1 MKTNTLKKVAASVL
15 AAASLVAFGD
25 PIDTQVTGSDHSSE
39 PCTPVQH
46 TGGSVP
52 SPEEKLAADISQ
64 SQGKS
69 FDAVLLGDSITEFWG
84 MTNPEPKL
92 KIDPNSDGAIC
103 MGIGGDRVQN
113 LLWRVQNGAL
123 HSNYTTKYFTLM
135 IGVNNGFQN
144 HIDHQDPCD
153 RAEDVAEA
161 TRLILN
167 EIRTRHP
174 EAKVLLMPILPYGFD
189 SKYYDGLDVRNTNED
204 INDYVIQFVDYKR
217 IFWVDLRSKYLNA
230 DGSCNAAMFGGPG
243 GSYDAKGHYLHP
255 HTDSYTPVFI
265 PAVTNAMLAYLGTPV
280 GTMHV
285 VEPSV
290 GYAMAAPNANG
301 AGSATITVCGIL
313 RGTDA
318 NANPVASYSLSYE
331 LDDGPKT
338 LALSNQALTRNSFV
352 IPNVALGEHT
362 CKVTVTTA
370 DNKELVTSIDFTMT
384 DPWAGEP
391 LSADGS
397 EIRTDGT
404 LVCAYAAGNAGNTY
418 TVNTVPF
425 ACANGS
431 IDNDN
436 ISWTFSQVSGSTAP
450 SGTSGGFRDL
460 LGHCWWMSAGGD
472 GKAVT
477 LKGLT
482 PGNSYL
488 VQIAGYR
495 NYSGFEKAHVWIKES
510 YRDANYMKI
519 LGDGWTYGG
528 LLTGTFTATEAT
540 KTITVGGDNNWA
552 VNAIQVR
559 DLGASGVPIV
569 VQPKVGSVTATTNE
583 TAATIFLSGIVLG
596 TDDAGES
603 ANSYSVSYS
612 LNNAASVAALTG
624 QTGASAQFTIS
635 GLADGEYT
643 CAVTIT
649 TDKNKT
655 SAAKSVSFR
664 IGEPPAPVIAPSIG
678 SVSVSTNGTTATIS
692 LSGIEMGTDNGGVAA
707 TSYSVF
713 YSLTNAPDVAAL
725 EGQSASTAS
734 FDISGLADGV
744 YSCAVTIMTDA
755 NKMSSAK
762 SVNFRIG
769 EPPPMPVGWTSEPM
783 DAAGAKFSTEGTL
796 VYAYAAQ
803 GQTVNTI
810 SFTRALPIDSSH
822 KIAFTP
828 EATGFDGGLMNE
840 GVSDSGYGL
849 ILGNGWTWT
858 DSSTDTKA
866 VTLTLKNLTPGERYL
881 VQILSHTHWSGSMLV
896 SANGCEAQHVYGSD
910 EASGKYGA
918 LMTGTFTA
926 SAETQDVEILFSG
939 SNGDRPVNAVQ
950 VRNLGEGGGVI
961 VVAPSIGSVSAD
973 VSSSNA
979 TVSLSGIML
988 GTDDEG
994 VAATSYAV
1002 SYTLNGGAA
1011 VAALSNQTG
1020 TSASF
1025 QISDLADGSY
1035 TCEVTITTDKNKTAT
1050 KSVSFTI
1057 ATSSQG
1063 GGGDEP
1069 GPVPEAGWTA
1079 GPMASDGSTI
1089 HTDGTLLYAYAVQGG
1104 TVGGVTFARATDFAN
1119 AVMVSASPTSA
1130 GHVVAD
1136 FMNEGVSG
1144 DFGHML
1150 EGGWY
1155 WGGNGAA
1162 AGELSFVLT
1171 LKGLTAGKT
1180 YLLQL
1185 VSHRHSNSTLVS
1197 ANGST
1202 PVHIYGTHDG
1212 TNYTYG
1218 ASIVGVFTASGAT
1231 ADFTVTYS
1239 AASSGMRPLNAI
1251 QVREL
1256 GEGGGGG
1263 EDPIDP
1269 VDPTT
1274 PVCTLTIPAKTGLQL
1289 QSVTTNGV
1297 AVAAVSGSYSIVS
1310 NTQVTVTF
1318 AAASGYEITDGNPVV
1333 FTLSGDKTF
1342 VDADYPT
1349 VQATSGGGGGDPVET
1364 GWTGAAA
1371 TANGSFFSTDGT
1383 LLYAYAVQSVTVNGI
1398 AFAADADLNTDN
1410 TTVQPNLAQTDGN
1423 SGSEGVAGDFGT
1435 MLNNSW
1441 EWANST
1447 STLTIT
1453 LKNLTIGKR
1462 YLAQFFAHNQWSDAL
1477 ISAGDLEAMAM
1488 RNDNKY
1494 GASLVYVF
1502 EAIAN
1507 SESVVLK
1514 YSGAGGW
1521 RALNAVQVRELEGES
1536 PYVDPEGNM
1545 AEGCVLRIS
1554 EILPKPTDA
1563 RTLNGMEGMDVN
1575 GLESGWV
1582 EVENTSDK
1590 WADLADY
1597 RFIRVNRGKK
1607 TDPAGFG
1614 NFPSRL
1620 VPPHGRAIFYTSERY
1635 SNSKEKTVSAFAEG
1649 TFDGKPM
1656 IFENYGDILVW
1667 GDKVNPKKSP
1677 YVRLYYAPV
1686 SNGSNIVSVVDTV
1699 VIPSD
1704 LPEGWSIIVG
1714 DAAEGEG
1721 TRRWMCPTPTRGAEN
1736 TATAGLVRIGPNVGP
1751 LYEKAGQ
1758 AKTTYTSE
1766 FAAPVPPAV
1775 PGEDY
1780 SVTLPING
1788 VMNPDGT
1795 FTPRAAD
1802 QIQSIKFV
1810 YRKDLDDATLV
1821 TNEVNL
1827 ATKTTDA
1834 NWGDQYTATIPSSY
1848 FPAAGHLMQWKI
1860 LITDGEGVEWT
1871 SPSFNNKDDGYE
1883 WYGTIVEPD
1892 PDTQMSAT
1900 LPTWHMFASGNHL
1913 TQMDVDADKQNL
1925 SLVPHNARVAI
1936 YDSSTSNY
1944 YDYVRIDLRGNTSA
1958 GFTKKGHGLRFAK
1971 SHPMTMTD
1979 AVTGEAVEEIR
1990 KTSLISEFAD
2000 PSYMRQMIA
2009 FWLWRKMGNLVPFD
2023 FPVRCNLN
2031 GEFYQLAFNSERFTD
2046 ELIEDVYGLDKFGY
2060 GYKNVGTLRSGS
2072 GTTAGGIE
2080 KKTPDDEDESNI
2092 TVLQN
2097 ELRSKITAA
2106 QQVSSSPDGG
2116 STGLDN
2122 AALTKFVVQK
2132 FDLPAW
2138 LNYLASARITQEMD
2152 DVWAN
2157 VCAYYDNP
2165 AMLQGARGTGTW
2177 MPLGYDF
2184 NLSFGQY
2191 YRDNGVGGNG
2201 LFATNDWFKS
2211 HPFYGGSRVRCY
2223 SSSSMSTTINYG
2235 NDGFEAVWQ
2244 SAKFRRLYLRRLR
2257 TLMDQELKE
2266 PGTPE
2271 SEVPFMAKMREMAGL
2286 MRADAAS
2293 DTARW
2298 PNNGTD
2304 SNIDVWSSRPA
2315 SMDAGIDDIW
2325 DNYVVPRREHLYVTH
2340 SVTNTAK
2347 AVGYGSRLNAGIP
2360 EAQSPIET
2368 LAPNITADL
2377 SGLADGVVVISNGN
2391 NEVVDMSGWV
2401 LKTAVEWT
2409 LPAGT
2414 VCDAQDAIYVVADRR
2429 AYVAAHSDA
2438 LTDQVIVGNAT
2449 FSDTAVLQI
2458 FAADGTTQV
2467 LMTAPDSGDP
2477 DQANLRFHTIYGST
2491 LTGGGDAGEFIVLT
2505 NVSDK
2510 VVNLEGLQVSC
2521 AKTKNGVT
2529 DAPKCAITLGDVNV
2543 PAGGSVRLDQADY
2556 FAAGWT
2562 KITNGGIV
2570 IKIVDRT
2577 GAVVQMG
2584 EAQFGL
2590 YPVTDEGGYA
2600 LQATRFDNETPL
2612 TATTND
2618 WTAVFVEAAAPDA
2631 PVIGGEGVA
2640 SPIVVGSDK
2649 VSITISNAASGHTYG
2664 YKKSTTLAGLK
2675 DAEVVYFDDPAEADG
2690 VLTLEIPKVASEPSC
2705 FYQIVVE

>member
-15 AAASLVAFGD
+15 AAASFVAFGD
-25 PIDTQVTGSDHSSE
+25 PIVIGTQVPGSDPSSE
-39 PCTPVQH
+39 PCTPKERTDDYH
-46 TGGSVP
+46 RNHFS
-52 SPEEKLAADISQ
+52 ADISG
-64 SQGKS
+64 SQGKD
-69 FDAVLLGDSITEFWG
+69 FDVVLFGDSITDFWN
-84 MTNPEPKL
+84 NPSL
-92 KIDPNSDGAIC
+92 ALDGNPLNYAAAFN
-103 MGIGGDRVQN
+103 MGIGSDRVQN
-113 LLWRVQNGAL
+113 LLWRLRNGAL
-123 HSNYTTKYFTLM
+123 DGYTTKYFTLM
-135 IGVNNGFQN
+135 VGINNGHQKC
-144 HIDHQDPCD
+144 IDHNEHAD
-153 RAEDVAEA
+153 RAEDVAESIRLMLCEMA
-161 TRLILN
+161 TK
-167 EIRTRHP
+167 HP
-174 EAKVLLMPILPYGFD
+174 DAKILLMPILPYSFD
-189 SKYYDGLDVRNTNED
+189 SKYFEAAEVTAMSEAV
-204 INDYVIQFVDYKR
+204 NDYILQFVDNKR
-217 IFWVDLRSKYLNA
+217 VFWVDLRSQYLQQNSMPDKTCYREGGHGGYDAVGLCLHPEFFTYSDFWRPAISNAMHKYLAVPAGQPQTA
-230 DGSCNAAMFGGPG
+230 DPS
-243 GSYDAKGHYLHP
+243 
-255 HTDSYTPVFI
+255 
-265 PAVTNAMLAYLGTPV
+265 LGY
-280 GTMHV
+280 
-285 VEPSV
+285 SK
-290 GYAMAAPNANG
+290 AAPNADG
-301 AGSATITVCGIL
+301 AGSATITVFGISL
-313 RGTDA
+313 GRDA
-318 NANPVASYSLSYE
+318 NANAVTTYSIDYE
-331 LDDGPKT
+331 LDGGAKT
-338 LALSNQALTRNSFV
+338 RALSGQTGTRASFV
-352 IPNVALGEHT
+352 IPNVALGAHT
-362 CKVTVTTA
+362 CRVTVTTA
-370 DNKELVTSIDFTMT
+370 DNKELVTLLDFTMT
-384 DPWAGEP
+384 EPWYASP
-391 LSADGS
+391 LPTDDSA
-397 EIRTDGT
+397 IRTDGT
-404 LVCAYAAGNAGNTY
+404 LKYAYAPKACTVNGVTFAAAGNNNATISG
-418 TVNTVPF
+418 
-425 ACANGS
+425 
-431 IDNDN
+431 D
-436 ISWTFSQVSGSTAP
+436 ISWPYSQTSGASAPSSVSGAYHE
-450 SGTSGGFRDL
+450 L
-460 LGHCWWMSAGGD
+460 LNTCWWANQGD
-472 GKAVT
+472 KEVT
-477 LKGLT
+477 LKNLEVGHV
-482 PGNSYL
+482 YL
-488 VQIAGYR
+488 VQVFGYR
-495 NYSGFEKAHVWIKES
+495 NYNSDSKAHVWIKES
-510 YRDANYMKI
+510 YWDPNFIKVYGA
-519 LGDGWTYGG
+519 GWSCGG
-528 LLTGTFTATEAT
+528 VLTGALTATDVT
-540 KTITVGGDNNWA
+540 KKFTITSDGNYGI
-552 VNAIQVR
+552 NAIQVR
-559 DLGASGVPIV
+559 DLGESGVPIV

-734 FDISGLADGV
+734 FDIADLADGV

-755 NKMSSAK
+755 NKTSSAK

-939 SNGDRPVNAVQ
+939 SNGDRPINAVQ

-1130 GHVVAD
+1130 GYVVAD

-1171 LKGLTAGKT
+1171 LKGLTAGRT

-1256 GEGGGGG
+1256 GEGGGG

-1269 VDPTT
+1269 VDPAT

-1289 QSVTTNGV
+1289 QSVATNGV
-1297 AVAAVSGSYSIVS
+1297 AVAAVGGSYSIVS

-1318 AAASGYEITDGNPVV
+1318 AAASGFEITDGNPVV
-1333 FTLSGDKTF
+1333 FTLSSDKTF

-1410 TTVQPNLAQTDGN
+1410 TTVQPNLAQTDGS

-1507 SESVVLK
+1507 SESVVIK
-1514 YSGAGGW
+1514 YSGAAAW
-1521 RALNAVQVRELEGES
+1521 RALNAVQVRELEGTS

-1635 SNSKEKTVSAFAEG
+1635 SNSKDKTVSAFAEG

-1686 SNGSNIVSVVDTV
+1686 SNASNIVSVVDTV

-1758 AKTTYTSE
+1758 AKTTYASE

-1848 FPAAGHLMQWKI
+1848 FPAAGHLMQWKV

-1883 WYGTIVEPD
+1883 WYGTIVEPGELN
-1892 PDTQMSAT
+1892 SAT

-2165 AMLQGARGTGTW
+2165 DMLQGARGTGTW

-2293 DTARW
+2293 DMARW

-2429 AYVAAHSDA
+2429 AYVAAHAEA
-2438 LTDQVIVGNAT
+2438 LTDQVIVGNAPFT
-2449 FSDTAVLQI
+2449 DTAILQV

-2556 FAAGWT
+2556 SAAGWT

-2612 TATTND
+2612 ADSTDD

-2631 PVIGGEGVA
+2631 PVIGGGEGGVA
-2640 SPIVVGSDK
+2640 PITVGASS
-2649 VSITISNAASGHTYG
+2649 VSINITNAKAGSRYG

-2675 DAEVVYFDDPAEADG
+2675 DAPIVYQDLPADADG
-2690 VLTLEIPKVASEPSC
+2690 NLLIEIPRGNGETSC

>member
-25 PIDTQVTGSDHSSE
+25 TIVIGTQVPGSDHSSE
-39 PCTPVQH
+39 PCTPKERTDDYH
-46 TGGSVP
+46 KNHFS
-52 SPEEKLAADISQ
+52 ADISG
-64 SQGKS
+64 SQGKD
-69 FDAVLLGDSITEFWG
+69 FDVVLFGDSITDFWN
-84 MTNPEPKL
+84 NPSL
-92 KIDPNSDGAIC
+92 ALDGNPINYAAAFN
-103 MGIGGDRVQN
+103 MGIGSDRVQN
-113 LLWRVQNGAL
+113 LLWRLRNGAL
-123 HSNYTTKYFTLM
+123 DGYTTKYFTLM
-135 IGVNNGFQN
+135 VGINNGHQKC
-144 HIDHQDPCD
+144 IDHNEHAD
-153 RAEDVAEA
+153 RAEDVAESIRLMLCEMA
-161 TRLILN
+161 TK
-167 EIRTRHP
+167 HP
-174 EAKVLLMPILPYGFD
+174 NAKILLMPILPYSFD
-189 SKYYDGLDVRNTNED
+189 SKYFEAAEVTEMSEAV
-204 INDYVIQFVDYKR
+204 NDYILQFVDNKR
-217 IFWVDLRSKYLNA
+217 VFWVDLRSQYLQQNSMPDKTCYREGGHGGYDAVGLCLHPEFFTYSDFWRPAISNAMHKYLAVPAGQPQTA
-230 DGSCNAAMFGGPG
+230 D
-243 GSYDAKGHYLHP
+243 
-255 HTDSYTPVFI
+255 
-265 PAVTNAMLAYLGTPV
+265 
-280 GTMHV
+280 
-285 VEPSV
+285 PSL
-290 GYAMAAPNANG
+290 GYAKAAPNADG
-301 AGSATITVCGIL
+301 AGSATITVFGISL
-313 RGTDA
+313 GRDA
-318 NANPVASYSLSYE
+318 NANAVTTYSIDYE
-331 LDDGPKT
+331 LDGGAKT
-338 LALSNQALTRNSFV
+338 RALSGQTGTRASFV
-352 IPNVALGEHT
+352 IPNVALGAHT
-362 CKVTVTTA
+362 CRVTVTTA
-370 DNKELVTSIDFTMT
+370 DNKELVTLLDFTMT
-384 DPWAGEP
+384 EPWYASP
-391 LSADGS
+391 LPTDDSA
-397 EIRTDGT
+397 IRTDGT
-404 LVCAYAAGNAGNTY
+404 LKYAYAPSACTVNGVTFAAAGNNNA
-418 TVNTVPF
+418 
-425 ACANGS
+425 
-431 IDNDN
+431 N
-436 ISWTFSQVSGSTAP
+436 ISGDISWPYNQTSGASAPSSVSGAYYE
-450 SGTSGGFRDL
+450 L
-460 LGHCWWMSAGGD
+460 LNRCWWANQGD
-472 GKAVT
+472 KAVT
-477 LKGLT
+477 LKNLT
-482 PGNSYL
+482 PGHNYL
-488 VQIAGYR
+488 VQIFGYR
-495 NYSGFEKAHVWIKES
+495 NYNSDSKAHVWIKES
-510 YRDANYMKI
+510 YWDPNFIKVY
-519 LGDGWTYGG
+519 GDGWSCGG
-528 LLTGTFTATEAT
+528 VLTGALTATDTTKTFT
-540 KTITVGGDNNWA
+540 ITSDGNYGI
-552 VNAIQVR
+552 NAIQVR

-692 LSGIEMGTDNGGVAA
+692 LSGIEMGTDNEGVAA

-734 FDISGLADGV
+734 FDIADLADGV

-755 NKMSSAK
+755 NKMSAAK

-796 VYAYAAQ
+796 VYAYATQ
-803 GQTVNTI
+803 GQTVNGI
-810 SFTRALPIDSSH
+810 AFTRALPLASTDS
-822 KIAFTP
+822 IAFTP
-828 EATGFDGGLMNE
+828 EATGFDGSLMNE

-866 VTLTLKNLTPGERYL
+866 VTLTLKDLTPGERYL

-896 SANGCEAQHVYGSD
+896 SANGCEARHVYGSD
-910 EASGKYGA
+910 EVGGKYGA

-1089 HTDGTLLYAYAVQGG
+1089 HTDGALLYAYAVQGG

-1130 GHVVAD
+1130 GYVVAD

-1155 WGGNGAA
+1155 WGGTGAA

-1171 LKGLTAGKT
+1171 LKGLTAGRT

-1185 VSHRHSNSTLVS
+1185 VSHRRSNSTLVS

-1256 GEGGGGG
+1256 GEGGGG

-1269 VDPTT
+1269 VDPAT

-1289 QSVTTNGV
+1289 QSVATNGV
-1297 AVAAVSGSYSIVS
+1297 AVAAVGGSYSIVS

-1318 AAASGYEITDGNPVV
+1318 AAASGFEITDGNPVV
-1333 FTLSGDKTF
+1333 FTLSNDKTF

-1410 TTVQPNLAQTDGN
+1410 TTVQPNLAQTDGS

-1507 SESVVLK
+1507 SESVVIK
-1514 YSGAGGW
+1514 YSGAAAW
-1521 RALNAVQVRELEGES
+1521 RALNAVQVRELEGTS

-1635 SNSKEKTVSAFAEG
+1635 SNSKDKTVSAFAEG

-1677 YVRLYYAPV
+1677 YVRLYYAPGGTI
-1686 SNGSNIVSVVDTV
+1686 SEVVDTV

-1721 TRRWMCPTPTRGAEN
+1721 TRRWMCPTPTRGAAN

-1758 AKTTYTSE
+1758 AKTTYASE

-1834 NWGDQYTATIPSSY
+1834 NWGDRYTATIPSSY
-1848 FPAAGHLMQWKI
+1848 FPAAGHLMQWKV

-1892 PDTQMSAT
+1892 SDTQMSAT

-2257 TLMDQELKE
+2257 TLMDQELKA

-2298 PNNGTD
+2298 PNNGSD
-2304 SNIDVWSSRPA
+2304 SKIDVWSSRPA

-2377 SGLADGVVVISNGN
+2377 SGLTDGVVVISNGN
-2391 NEVVDMSGWV
+2391 NEVVDMSGWT

-2429 AYVAAHSDA
+2429 AYVVAHSDA

-2458 FAADGTTQV
+2458 FAADGTTQI
-2467 LMTAPDSGDP
+2467 LTTEPDIGDP

-2491 LTGGGDAGEFIVLT
+2491 LNGGGDSGEFIVIT
-2505 NVSDK
+2505 NVSASA
-2510 VVNLEGLQVSC
+2510 VNLEGVEISC
-2521 AKTKNGVT
+2521 GKAGSV
-2529 DAPKCAITLGDVNV
+2529 PKCKIVLGDIDLS
-2543 PAGGSVRLDQADY
+2543 AYGSLRLDQADY
-2556 FAAGWT
+2556 ANAGWT
-2562 KITNGGIV
+2562 RITNGSIAM
-2570 IKIVDRT
+2570 KIVDKT
-2577 GAVVQMG
+2577 GAVVQLG
-2584 EAQFGL
+2584 ELTFGL
-2590 YPVTDEGGYA
+2590 CDARTDEGGYA

>member
-15 AAASLVAFGD
+15 AAASFVAFGD
-25 PIDTQVTGSDHSSE
+25 PIVIGTQVPGSDPSSE
-39 PCTPVQH
+39 PCTPKERTDDYH
-46 TGGSVP
+46 RNHFS
-52 SPEEKLAADISQ
+52 ADISG
-64 SQGKS
+64 SQGKD
-69 FDAVLLGDSITEFWG
+69 FDVVLFGDSITDFWN
-84 MTNPEPKL
+84 NPSL
-92 KIDPNSDGAIC
+92 ALDGNPLNYAAAFN
-103 MGIGGDRVQN
+103 MGIGSDRVQN
-113 LLWRVQNGAL
+113 LLWRLRNGAL
-123 HSNYTTKYFTLM
+123 DGYTTKYFTLM
-135 IGVNNGFQN
+135 VGINNGHQKC
-144 HIDHQDPCD
+144 IDHNEHAD
-153 RAEDVAEA
+153 RAEDVAESIRLMLCEMA
-161 TRLILN
+161 TK
-167 EIRTRHP
+167 HP
-174 EAKVLLMPILPYGFD
+174 DAKILLMPILPYSFD
-189 SKYYDGLDVRNTNED
+189 SKYFEAAEVTAMSEAV
-204 INDYVIQFVDYKR
+204 NDYILQFVDNKR
-217 IFWVDLRSKYLNA
+217 VFWVDLRSQYLQQNSMPDKTCYREGGHGGYDAVGLCLHPEFFTYSDFWRPAISNAMHKYLAVPAGQPQTA
-230 DGSCNAAMFGGPG
+230 DPS
-243 GSYDAKGHYLHP
+243 
-255 HTDSYTPVFI
+255 
-265 PAVTNAMLAYLGTPV
+265 LGY
-280 GTMHV
+280 
-285 VEPSV
+285 SK
-290 GYAMAAPNANG
+290 AAPNADG
-301 AGSATITVCGIL
+301 AGSATITVFGISL
-313 RGTDA
+313 GRDA
-318 NANPVASYSLSYE
+318 NANAVTTYSIDYE
-331 LDDGPKT
+331 LDGGAKT
-338 LALSNQALTRNSFV
+338 RALSGQTGTRASFV
-352 IPNVALGEHT
+352 IPNVALGAHT
-362 CKVTVTTA
+362 CRVTVTTA
-370 DNKELVTSIDFTMT
+370 DNKELVTLLDFTMT
-384 DPWAGEP
+384 EPWYASP
-391 LSADGS
+391 LPTDDSA
-397 EIRTDGT
+397 IRTDGT
-404 LVCAYAAGNAGNTY
+404 LKYAYAPKACTVNGVTFAAAGNNNATISG
-418 TVNTVPF
+418 
-425 ACANGS
+425 
-431 IDNDN
+431 D
-436 ISWTFSQVSGSTAP
+436 ISWPYSQTSGASAPSSVSGAYHE
-450 SGTSGGFRDL
+450 L
-460 LGHCWWMSAGGD
+460 LNTCWWANQGD
-472 GKAVT
+472 KEVT
-477 LKGLT
+477 LKNLEVGHV
-482 PGNSYL
+482 YL
-488 VQIAGYR
+488 VQVFGYR
-495 NYSGFEKAHVWIKES
+495 NYNSDSKAHVWIKES
-510 YRDANYMKI
+510 YWDPNFIKVYGA
-519 LGDGWTYGG
+519 GWSCGG
-528 LLTGTFTATEAT
+528 VLTGALTATDVT
-540 KTITVGGDNNWA
+540 KKFTITSDGNYGI
-552 VNAIQVR
+552 NAIQVR
-559 DLGASGVPIV
+559 DLGESGVPIV

-755 NKMSSAK
+755 NKTSSAK

-939 SNGDRPVNAVQ
+939 SNGDRPINAVQ
-950 VRNLGEGGGVI
+950 VRN
-961 VVAPSIGSVSAD
+961 
-973 VSSSNA
+973 
-979 TVSLSGIML
+979 
-988 GTDDEG
+988 
-994 VAATSYAV
+994 
-1002 SYTLNGGAA
+1002 
-1011 VAALSNQTG
+1011 
-1020 TSASF
+1020 
-1025 QISDLADGSY
+1025 
-1035 TCEVTITTDKNKTAT
+1035 
-1050 KSVSFTI
+1050 
-1057 ATSSQG
+1057 
-1063 GGGDEP
+1063 
-1069 GPVPEAGWTA
+1069 
-1079 GPMASDGSTI
+1079 
-1089 HTDGTLLYAYAVQGG
+1089 
-1104 TVGGVTFARATDFAN
+1104 
-1119 AVMVSASPTSA
+1119 
-1130 GHVVAD
+1130 
-1136 FMNEGVSG
+1136 
-1144 DFGHML
+1144 
-1150 EGGWY
+1150 
-1155 WGGNGAA
+1155 
-1162 AGELSFVLT
+1162 
-1171 LKGLTAGKT
+1171 
-1180 YLLQL
+1180 
-1185 VSHRHSNSTLVS
+1185 
-1197 ANGST
+1197 
-1202 PVHIYGTHDG
+1202 
-1212 TNYTYG
+1212 
-1218 ASIVGVFTASGAT
+1218 
-1231 ADFTVTYS
+1231 
-1239 AASSGMRPLNAI
+1239 
-1251 QVREL
+1251 L

-1274 PVCTLTIPAKTGLQL
+1274 PVCMLTIPEKTGLQL

-1297 AVAAVSGSYSIVS
+1297 AVTAVGGSYSIVS

-1333 FTLSGDKTF
+1333 FTLSGDKTFVAADYPTVQATSGGGGGGSVETGWTGGAADAEGTVFRTDGTLLYAYAVQAVTVNGISFAADADLNTADTAVSPGLAQTDGNSGSESVTGDFGTMLKNSWEWANTTSTLTITLKGLTAGKRYLVQVLAHNKWSDSLISAGDVTPMAMRDTNKYGASLVCGFDATGETEDMAIKYSGPAGWRVLHAIQVRDLGEGGGGGEDPIDPVDPATPVCTLTIPAKTGLQLQSVATNGVAVAAVGGSYSIVSNTQVTVTFAAASGFEITDGNPVVFTLSSDKTF

-1410 TTVQPNLAQTDGN
+1410 TTVQPNLAQTDGS

-1507 SESVVLK
+1507 SESVVIK
-1514 YSGAGGW
+1514 YSGAAAW
-1521 RALNAVQVRELEGES
+1521 RALNAVQVRELEGTS

-1635 SNSKEKTVSAFAEG
+1635 SNSKDKTVSAFAEG

-1686 SNGSNIVSVVDTV
+1686 SNASNIVSVVDTV

-1758 AKTTYTSE
+1758 AKTTYASE

-1848 FPAAGHLMQWKI
+1848 FPAAGHLMQWKV

-1883 WYGTIVEPD
+1883 WYGTIVEPGELN
-1892 PDTQMSAT
+1892 SAT

-2165 AMLQGARGTGTW
+2165 DMLQGARGTGTW

-2293 DTARW
+2293 DMARW

-2429 AYVAAHSDA
+2429 AYVAAHAEA
-2438 LTDQVIVGNAT
+2438 LTDQVIVGNAPFT
-2449 FSDTAVLQI
+2449 DTAILQV

-2556 FAAGWT
+2556 SAAGWT

-2612 TATTND
+2612 ADSTDD

-2631 PVIGGEGVA
+2631 PVIGGGEGGVA
-2640 SPIVVGSDK
+2640 PITVGASS
-2649 VSITISNAASGHTYG
+2649 VSINITNAKAGSRYG

-2675 DAEVVYFDDPAEADG
+2675 DAPIVYQDLPADADG
-2690 VLTLEIPKVASEPSC
+2690 NLLIEIPRGNGETSC

>member
-25 PIDTQVTGSDHSSE
+25 PIVIGTQVPGSDHSSE
-39 PCTPVQH
+39 PCTPKERTDDYH
-46 TGGSVP
+46 RNHFS
-52 SPEEKLAADISQ
+52 ADISG
-64 SQGKS
+64 SQGKD
-69 FDAVLLGDSITEFWG
+69 FDVVLFGDSITDFWN
-84 MTNPEPKL
+84 NPSL
-92 KIDPNSDGAIC
+92 ALDGNPINYAAAFN
-103 MGIGGDRVQN
+103 MGIGSDRVQN
-113 LLWRVQNGAL
+113 LLWRLRNGAL
-123 HSNYTTKYFTLM
+123 DGYTTKYFTLM
-135 IGVNNGFQN
+135 VGINNGHQKC
-144 HIDHQDPCD
+144 IDHNEHAD
-153 RAEDVAEA
+153 RAEDVAESIRLMLCEMA
-161 TRLILN
+161 TK
-167 EIRTRHP
+167 HP
-174 EAKVLLMPILPYGFD
+174 NAKILLMPILPYSFD
-189 SKYYDGLDVRNTNED
+189 SKYFEAAEVTEMSEAV
-204 INDYVIQFVDYKR
+204 NDYILQFVDNKR
-217 IFWVDLRSKYLNA
+217 VFWVDLRSQYLQQNSMPDKTCYREGGHGGYDAVGLCLHPEFFTYSDFWRPAISNAMHKYLAVPAGQPQTA
-230 DGSCNAAMFGGPG
+230 D
-243 GSYDAKGHYLHP
+243 
-255 HTDSYTPVFI
+255 
-265 PAVTNAMLAYLGTPV
+265 
-280 GTMHV
+280 
-285 VEPSV
+285 PSI
-290 GYAMAAPNANG
+290 GYAKAAPNADG
-301 AGSATITVCGIL
+301 AGSATITVFGISL
-313 RGTDA
+313 GRDA
-318 NANPVASYSLSYE
+318 NANAVTTYSIDYE
-331 LDDGPKT
+331 LDGGAKT
-338 LALSNQALTRNSFV
+338 RALSGQTGTRASFV
-352 IPNVALGEHT
+352 IPNVALGDHT

-370 DNKELVTSIDFTMT
+370 DNKELVTLLDFKMT
-384 DPWAGEP
+384 EPWYASP
-391 LSADGS
+391 LPTDDSA
-397 EIRTDGT
+397 IRTDGT
-404 LVCAYAAGNAGNTY
+404 LKYAYAPSACTVNGVAFAAAGNNNA
-418 TVNTVPF
+418 
-425 ACANGS
+425 
-431 IDNDN
+431 N
-436 ISWTFSQVSGSTAP
+436 ISGDISWPYSQTSGASAPSSISGSYY
-450 SGTSGGFRDL
+450 DL
-460 LGHCWWMSAGGD
+460 LNRCWWANQGD
-472 GKAVT
+472 KTVT
-477 LKGLT
+477 LKNLT
-482 PGNSYL
+482 PGHVYL
-488 VQIAGYR
+488 VQIFGYR
-495 NYSGFEKAHVWIKES
+495 NYNSDSKAHVWIKES
-510 YRDANYMKI
+510 YWDPNFIKVY
-519 LGDGWTYGG
+519 GDGWSCGG
-528 LLTGTFTATEAT
+528 VLTGALTATEAT
-540 KTITVGGDNNWA
+540 KTFTITSDGNYGI
-552 VNAIQVR
+552 NAIQVR

-583 TAATIFLSGIVLG
+583 TAATVFLSGIVLG

-612 LNNAASVAALTG
+612 LNNAASVAALSG

-635 GLADGEYT
+635 GLAYGEYT

-713 YSLTNAPDVAAL
+713 YSLTNASDVAAL

-734 FDISGLADGV
+734 FDIADLADGV
-744 YSCAVTIMTDA
+744 YSCAVTITTDK
-755 NKMSSAK
+755 NKTSAAK

-796 VYAYAAQ
+796 VYAYATQ
-803 GQTVNTI
+803 GQTVNGVA
-810 SFTRALPIDSSH
+810 FTRALPLASTHS
-822 KIAFTP
+822 IAFTP
-828 EATGFDGGLMNE
+828 APTGFDGSLMNE
-840 GVSDSGYGL
+840 GVSDTGYGL

-858 DSSTDTKA
+858 DSSTDTKT

-881 VQILSHTHWSGSMLV
+881 VQILSHTAWSNSMLV
-896 SANGCEAQHVYGSD
+896 SANGCEAQHVHGSD
-910 EASGKYGA
+910 EAGGKYGA
-918 LMTGTFTA
+918 LLTGIFTA
-926 SAETQDVEILFSG
+926 SDETQDVELLFSG

-961 VVAPSIGSVSAD
+961 VIAPSITSADSSVSG
-973 VSSSNA
+973 SNA
-979 TVSLSGIML
+979 TVSVSGVKL

-1025 QISDLADGSY
+1025 QIADLADGSY
-1035 TCEVTITTDKNKTAT
+1035 TCEVTITTDKGKTAT
-1050 KSVSFTI
+1050 KTASFVVS
-1057 ATSSQG
+1057 TSG
-1063 GGGDEP
+1063 GGGEI
-1069 GPVPEAGWTA
+1069 VAEGWTVETLS
-1079 GPMASDGSTI
+1079 ASDETMLQ
-1089 HTDGTLLYAYAVQGG
+1089 TAGTLLYAYRGAS
-1104 TVGGVTFARATDFAN
+1104 TDRTLGGVTFQAGADLSSASISFDPAFVNADAN
-1119 AVMVSASPTSA
+1119 AGSSSLLGTAWN
-1130 GHVVAD
+1130 
-1136 FMNEGVSG
+1136 FGVDTG
-1144 DFGHML
+1144 M
-1150 EGGWY
+1150 
-1155 WGGNGAA
+1155 
-1162 AGELSFVLT
+1162 GEIHLT
-1171 LKGLTAGKT
+1171 LSGLTAGHA
-1180 YLLQL
+1180 YLLQIL
-1185 VSHRHSNSTLVS
+1185 ARNSYRNAYITIGDLPAVNTQNG
-1197 ANGST
+1197 NGS
-1202 PVHIYGTHDG
+1202 
-1212 TNYTYG
+1212 
-1218 ASIVGVFTASGAT
+1218 SGAT
-1231 ADFTVTYS
+1231 VYGSFT
-1239 AASSGMRPLNAI
+1239 AEASSQVVTFKMGGSGAARYVAAL
-1251 QVREL
+1251 QVRDL
-1256 GEGGGGG
+1256 GEGGGGGG

-1274 PVCTLTIPAKTGLQL
+1274 PVCMLTIPEKTGLQL

-1297 AVAAVSGSYSIVS
+1297 AVTAVGGNYSIVS

-1318 AAASGYEITDGNPVV
+1318 APASGYEITGGNPVV
-1333 FTLSGDKTF
+1333 FTLSGNKTF

-1349 VQATSGGGGGDPVET
+1349 VQTTSGGGGGGSVDA

-1371 TANGSFFSTDGT
+1371 TANGSFFSTDGK

-1398 AFAADADLNTDN
+1398 AFAADADLNTAD
-1410 TTVQPNLAQTDGN
+1410 TTVQPDLAQTDGN

-1447 STLTIT
+1447 STLTVT
-1453 LKNLTIGKR
+1453 LKGLTIGKR

-1507 SESVVLK
+1507 SESVVIK
-1514 YSGAGGW
+1514 YSGAAAW

-1590 WADLADY
+1590 CSDLADY

-1607 TDPAGFG
+1607 TDPAGYG

-1635 SNSKEKTVSAFAEG
+1635 SNSKDKTVSAFAEG

-1686 SNGSNIVSVVDTV
+1686 SNASNIVSVVDTV

-1714 DAAEGEG
+1714 DAADGEG
-1721 TRRWMCPTPTRGAEN
+1721 TRRWMCPTPTRGTAN
-1736 TATAGLVRIGPNVGP
+1736 TSTAGLVRIGPNVGP
-1751 LYEKAGQ
+1751 LYEKPGQ
-1758 AKTTYTSE
+1758 AKTTYASE

-1848 FPAAGHLMQWKI
+1848 FPAAGHLMQWKV

-1883 WYGTIVEPD
+1883 WYGTIVEPGELN
-1892 PDTQMSAT
+1892 SAT

-1913 TQMDVDADKQNL
+1913 MQMDVDADKQNL

-2122 AALTKFVVQK
+2122 AALTKFVVEK

-2165 AMLQGARGTGTW
+2165 DMLQGARGTGTW

-2223 SSSSMSTTINYG
+2223 SSSAMSTTINYG

-2293 DTARW
+2293 DAAKW

-2304 SNIDVWSSRPA
+2304 SNIDVWSSSSRPA
-2315 SMDAGIDDIW
+2315 SMDAGIQDIW

-2347 AVGYGSRLNAGIP
+2347 TVGYGSRLNAGIP

-2429 AYVAAHSDA
+2429 AYVATHADA

-2449 FSDTAVLQI
+2449 FSDTAILQV

-2491 LTGGGDAGEFIVLT
+2491 LNGKGDSGEFIVIT
-2505 NVSDK
+2505 NVSSG
-2510 VVNLEGLQVSC
+2510 VVNLEGVEVSC
-2521 AKTKNGVT
+2521 GKAGGT
-2529 DAPKCAITLGDVNV
+2529 PKCKVVLGDVDL
-2543 PAGGSVRLDQADY
+2543 PGFASIRLDQADY
-2556 FAAGWT
+2556 AAAGWE
-2562 KITNGGIV
+2562 KITNGSIAM
-2570 IKIVDRT
+2570 KIADKT
-2577 GAVVQMG
+2577 GATVQIG
-2584 EAQFGL
+2584 ELHFGL
-2590 YPVTDEGGYA
+2590 CDKRTDEGGYA

-2612 TATTND
+2612 ADSTDD

-2664 YKKSTTLAGLK
+2664 YRKSTTLAGLK
-2675 DAEVVYFDDPAEADG
+2675 DATVVYFANPAAADG
-2690 VLTLEIPKVASEPSC
+2690 ILTLEIPKAANEPSC

>member
-1 MKTNTLKKVAASVL
+1 MTKTFKFLLASSLAFAVSNVFAATYVRANTAVSRLDTWWTVRHAAKVAAVSDSSVKKDIVFVGDEL
-15 AAASLVAFGD
+15 TQGWETTGAASLASHFTGDKTMFNLGFDGDCTENVLWRIQNGELGSPKAIFLMVGGNNSAIYTEREEPEGKTYLGVCAIIDYLVEHFSTSKIVVQAVLPRGLDESDPQRPRNDRLNIDVRAYAQKKGCSWVDMSDLFLESDHHALKTSLFNADRATLNASGYEVWAQAVSPYVNAAASGSAMPADLVATAR
-25 PIDTQVTGSDHSSE
+25 PEIDRITTFPTATNADLQDAFWRKFEDDV
-39 PCTPVQH
+39 
-46 TGGSVP
+46 
-52 SPEEKLAADISQ
+52 KLIGENGRSCDI
-64 SQGKS
+64 
-69 FDAVLLGDSITEFWG
+69 VLLGDSLTQKWMEG
-84 MTNPEPKL
+84 
-92 KIDPNSDGAIC
+92 NSASSMNGL
-103 MGIGGDRVQN
+103 GSNVLNLGRTGDFVEN
-113 LLWRVQNGAL
+113 LLWRLKSGCIDG
-123 HSNYTTKYFTLM
+123 YTTKFFNLL
-135 IGVNNGFQN
+135 IGTNNTIGKN
-144 HIDHQDPCD
+144 PS
-153 RAEDVAEA
+153 EA
-161 TRLILN
+161 PADIAAGVREVLELVL
-167 EIRTRHP
+167 EKHP
-174 EAKVLLMPILPYGFD
+174 ESKILLMPIIPYGYTNAQNSAKGAAHYANNEAANEIIRTFA
-189 SKYYDGLDVRNTNED
+189 DGQRVILVDVRS
-204 INDYVIQFVDYKR
+204 QFM
-217 IFWVDLRSKYLNA
+217 NA
-230 DGSCNAAMFGGPG
+230 DGTYKGEMYLQGNGDYPAQFLHLTTKAYEEILAPAISSAMATAGASSVALPAIGSAAAQVSGT
-243 GSYDAKGHYLHP
+243 SATVTLSDVSKG
-255 HTDSYTPVFI
+255 TDKDGHAAASYTVSYK
-265 PAVTNAMLAYLGTPV
+265 L
-280 GTMHV
+280 
-285 VEPSV
+285 
-290 GYAMAAPNANG
+290 
-301 AGSATITVCGIL
+301 
-313 RGTDA
+313 DA
-318 NANPVASYSLSYE
+318 NAE
-331 LDDGPKT
+331 
-338 LALSNQALTRNSFV
+338 
-352 IPNVALGEHT
+352 
-362 CKVTVTTA
+362 
-370 DNKELVTSIDFTMT
+370 
-384 DPWAGEP
+384 
-391 LSADGS
+391 
-397 EIRTDGT
+397 
-404 LVCAYAAGNAGNTY
+404 
-418 TVNTVPF
+418 
-425 ACANGS
+425 
-431 IDNDN
+431 
-436 ISWTFSQVSGSTAP
+436 
-450 SGTSGGFRDL
+450 
-460 LGHCWWMSAGGD
+460 
-472 GKAVT
+472 
-477 LKGLT
+477 
-482 PGNSYL
+482 
-488 VQIAGYR
+488 
-495 NYSGFEKAHVWIKES
+495 
-510 YRDANYMKI
+510 
-519 LGDGWTYGG
+519 
-528 LLTGTFTATEAT
+528 
-540 KTITVGGDNNWA
+540 
-552 VNAIQVR
+552 
-559 DLGASGVPIV
+559 
-569 VQPKVGSVTATTNE
+569 
-583 TAATIFLSGIVLG
+583 
-596 TDDAGES
+596 
-603 ANSYSVSYS
+603 
-612 LNNAASVAALTG
+612 AALPAAE
-624 QTGASAQFTIS
+624 TGASASVQFD
-635 GLADGEYT
+635 GLADGWHT
-643 CAVTIT
+643 CAVW
-649 TDKNKT
+649 
-655 SAAKSVSFR
+655 VS
-664 IGEPPAPVIAPSIG
+664 S
-678 SVSVSTNGTTATIS
+678 
-692 LSGIEMGTDNGGVAA
+692 
-707 TSYSVF
+707 
-713 YSLTNAPDVAAL
+713 
-725 EGQSASTAS
+725 
-734 FDISGLADGV
+734 DGV
-744 YSCAVTIMTDA
+744 VKSSVKRVKFLIDSQADA
-755 NKMSSAK
+755 
-762 SVNFRIG
+762 
-769 EPPPMPVGWTSEPM
+769 VGWKVAPM
-783 DAAGAKFSTEGTL
+783 DATGSAFRSDGTQ
-796 VYAYAAQ
+796 VFAR
-803 GQTVNTI
+803 GFTGHTVN
-810 SFTRALPIDSSH
+810 
-822 KIAFTP
+822 
-828 EATGFDGGLMNE
+828 
-840 GVSDSGYGL
+840 GVSFSAGFPSADQATVSPSSYTGS
-849 ILGNGWTWT
+849 GWTENNPVFNGGWVWEK
-858 DSSTDTKA
+858 STTSQDIIFTVKG
-866 VTLTLKNLTPGERYL
+866 LTAGKKYL
-881 VQILSHTHWSGSMLV
+881 VQILAANHWNNSSTTISAGDLVPLEATKQNDYKCGAVITRIFEATGTQEDITINFSTSGSKCLIK
-896 SANGCEAQHVYGSD
+896 AIQ
-910 EASGKYGA
+910 
-918 LMTGTFTA
+918 LR
-926 SAETQDVEILFSG
+926 L
-939 SNGDRPVNAVQ
+939 
-950 VRNLGEGGGVI
+950 LGEGGGGGGGVT
-961 VVAPSIGSVSAD
+961 VVSPSIGSVSALT
-973 VSSSNA
+973 NNNTA
-979 TVSLSGIML
+979 TISLSNVVK

-994 VAATSYAV
+994 AAASSYSIAY
-1002 SYTLNGGAA
+1002 SLNGASA
-1011 VAALSNQTG
+1011 VTALSNQTG
-1020 TSASF
+1020 ASASF
-1025 QISDLADGSY
+1025 QIVDLADGSY
-1035 TCEVTITTDKNKTAT
+1035 TCAVTITTDKNKTAT
-1050 KSVSFTI
+1050 KSVSFTV
-1057 ATSSQG
+1057 ATSGQG
-1063 GGGDEP
+1063 GGGGGEP
-1069 GPVPEAGWTA
+1069 GPTPQAGWTA

-1089 HTDGTLLYAYAVQGG
+1089 RTDGTLLYAYSFSGG
-1104 TVGGVTFARATDFAN
+1104 TVGGVTFTGASSFAN
-1119 AVMVSASPTSA
+1119 ADMVSASPTPTGS
-1130 GHVVAD
+1130 VNSD
-1136 FMNEGVSG
+1136 FQNAGVSG

-1155 WGGNGAA
+1155 WGYSGAPSA
-1162 AGELSFVLT
+1162 ELSFTLT
-1171 LKGLTAGKT
+1171 LKGLTTGRT
-1180 YLLQL
+1180 YLVQL
-1185 VSHRHSNSTLVS
+1185 VSHRTSNSTLVS
-1197 ANGST
+1197 VNGST
-1202 PVHIYGTHDG
+1202 PVHIHGTHDG
-1212 TNYTYG
+1212 VNYNYG
-1218 ASIVGVFTASGAT
+1218 GSIVGVFTATGAT

-1251 QVREL
+1251 QVRDL

-1263 EDPIDP
+1263 GDP
-1269 VDPTT
+1269 VDPVDT
-1274 PVCTLTIPAKTGLQL
+1274 PVCTLTIPAKTGLTL
-1289 QSVTTNGV
+1289 ASVTTNGIAV
-1297 AVAAVSGSYSIVS
+1297 AVANNACSIVS
-1310 NTQVTVTF
+1310 NATVTINF
-1318 AAASGYEITDGNPVV
+1318 TAASGYEIVSGNPVV
-1333 FTLSGDKTF
+1333 LTVTGNKTL
-1342 VDADYPT
+1342 ADGEYPV
-1349 VQATSGGGGGDPVET
+1349 VQEQGGGGGDPVEPVEG
-1364 GWTGAAA
+1364 GWTSAAMDAAGA
-1371 TANGSFFSTDGT
+1371 GFRTDGT
-1383 LLYAYAVQSVTVNGI
+1383 LLYAYAVQNVTVNGI
-1398 AFAADADLNTDN
+1398 SFVADTDLNTDN
-1410 TTVQPNLAQTDGN
+1410 TTVSASVSQTDGN
-1423 SGSEGVAGDFGT
+1423 SGSEGVSGDFGT
-1435 MLNNSW
+1435 MLKNSW

-1462 YLAQFFAHNQWSDAL
+1462 YLAQFFAHNQWSGAL
-1477 ISAGDLEAMAM
+1477 IGAGELTPMAM
-1488 RNDNKY
+1488 REANKY

-1514 YSGAGGW
+1514 YSGDGGW

-1545 AEGCVLRIS
+1545 AQGCVLRIS

-1607 TDPAGFG
+1607 TDPAGYG

-1635 SNSKEKTVSAFAEG
+1635 SNSKDKTVSAFADG

-1686 SNGSNIVSVVDTV
+1686 SNASNIVSVVDTV

-1751 LYEKAGQ
+1751 LYEKSGQ
-1758 AKTTYTSE
+1758 KKTDLVSE

-1810 YRKDLDDATLV
+1810 YRKDLNDATLV

-1834 NWGDQYTATIPSSY
+1834 NWGDRYTATIPSSY
-1848 FPAAGHLMQWKI
+1848 FPAAGHLMQWKV

-1892 PDTQMSAT
+1892 SSTQMSAT

-1913 TQMDVDADKQNL
+1913 SQMDVDADKQNL

-1979 AVTGEAVEEIR
+1979 SVTGETIEEIR

-2000 PSYMRQMIA
+2000 PSYMRQMVA

-2060 GYKNVGTLRSGS
+2060 GYKNVGTMKSGS

-2097 ELRSKITAA
+2097 ELRYKIRAA

-2191 YRDNGVGGNG
+2191 YRDSGVGGNG

-2211 HPFYGGSRVRCY
+2211 HPFYGGNRVRCY
-2223 SSSSMSTTINYG
+2223 SSSSMSSTINNG

-2257 TLMDQELKE
+2257 TLMDQELKA

-2271 SEVPFMAKMREMAGL
+2271 EQVPFMAKMRELADL

-2315 SMDAGIDDIW
+2315 NMDAGIDDIW
-2325 DNYVVPRREHLYVTH
+2325 NNYVVPRRQHLYVTH

-2347 AVGYGSRLNAGIP
+2347 AIGYGSRLNAGIP
-2360 EAQSPIET
+2360 EAQSPISA
-2368 LAPNITADL
+2368 LAPNFSADL

-2429 AYVAAHSDA
+2429 AYVAAHADELA
-2438 LTDQVIVGNAT
+2438 DQVIVGNAT
-2449 FSDTAVLQI
+2449 FAETAVLQI
-2458 FAADGTTQV
+2458 FAADGTTQILTTEPEV
-2467 LMTAPDSGDP
+2467 GDP

-2491 LTGGGDAGEFIVLT
+2491 LNGGGDLGEFIVIT
-2505 NVSDK
+2505 NVSANA
-2510 VVNLEGLQVSC
+2510 VNLDGVEISC
-2521 AKTKNGVT
+2521 GKAGS
-2529 DAPKCAITLGDVNV
+2529 APKCRIVLGDVDL
-2543 PAGGSVRLDQADY
+2543 PGYGSIRLDQADY
-2556 FAAGWT
+2556 AKAGWT
-2562 KITNGGIV
+2562 KITNGSIAM
-2570 IKIVDRT
+2570 KIVDKT
-2577 GAVVQMG
+2577 GATVQVG
-2584 EAQFGL
+2584 ELTFGL
-2590 YPVTDEGGYA
+2590 CDARTDEGGYA

-2612 TATTND
+2612 ADSTDD

-2631 PVIGGEGVA
+2631 PVIGGGEGGVA
-2640 SPIVVGSDK
+2640 PITVGASS
-2649 VSITISNAASGHTYG
+2649 VSINITNAKSGSTYG

-2675 DAEVVYFDDPAEADG
+2675 DAQVVYMNVPADADG
-2690 VLTLEIPKVASEPSC
+2690 NLIIEIPRANGEASC